1 MKKETPAAKS
11 VDEYLEIFPVA
22 VQNILEKVRQ
32 TIKTAAPKAEE
43 VISYQ
48 MPAYKYHGMLVYFAG
63 WKNHIGFYPTSSGT
77 NAFKKE
83 LSVYKGAKG
92 SVQFPIGKPIP
103 LGLIS
108 KIVKFRVKENEAK
121 AAAKKNIMPGI
132 KIKKIIT
139 PLPAKEKKTVLQK
152 ELTAKQF
159 IERLKALQ
167 SDEELKKIQRY
178 FKSEKGD
185 YGYGDKFMGIKMGN
199 LFAVAKEFREMPIA
213 EIEKLLENP
222 IHEVRAGAVSIMDKA
237 SRNKKI
243 TESRLKEFYELY
255 MRRHDRINNWDL
267 VDLGCL
273 YMTGSYLFDKPR
285 TILYK
290 LARSKNLWE
299 RRTAIL
305 STCYFLRKGEIADTF
320 KIAEILVDDKEDLV
334 HKATGW
340 MLRFA
345 GDKNQKELL
354 KFLDKYAATM
364 PRTLLRY
371 SIEKFDKKKK
381 EYYMGMK
388 KV

>member
-1 MKKETPAAKS
+1 MQICKRLLKDNNTLAK
-11 VDEYLEIFPVA
+11 I
-22 VQNILEKVRQ
+22 K
-32 TIKTAAPKAEE
+32 TIKKT
-43 VISYQ
+43 
-48 MPAYKYHGMLVYFAG
+48 
-63 WKNHIGFYPTSSGT
+63 
-77 NAFKKE
+77 
-83 LSVYKGAKG
+83 
-92 SVQFPIGKPIP
+92 
-103 LGLIS
+103 
-108 KIVKFRVKENEAK
+108 VKS
-121 AAAKKNIMPGI
+121 
-132 KIKKIIT
+132 
-139 PLPAKEKKTVLQK
+139 LPAKGKKIVLSK

-185 YGYGDKFMGIKMGN
+185 YGYGDKFMGVKMGN
-199 LFAVAKEFREMPIA
+199 LFAVAKDFAEMPIG

-237 SRNKKI
+237 ARNKKI
-243 TESRLKEFYELY
+243 TESRLKQFYDLY

-285 TILYK
+285 TVLYK

-305 STCYFLRKGEIADTF
+305 STCYFLRKGDITDTF
-320 KIAEILVDDKEDLV
+320 KIAEILVNDKEDLV

-354 KFLDKYAATM
+354 KFLYKHAATM

-381 EYYMGMK
+381 EHYMSMK
-388 KV
+388 KVG